1 MLSVRQNRYIEEKEL
16 TVLPDAAAKLLRFLL
31 TFLDYLYPSRA
42 VVNKKFSQG

>member
-31 TFLDYLYPSRA
+31 TFFILPLPKPRRR
-42 VVNKKFSQG
+42 KRKTFG